1 MYKACLFDL
10 DGTLLDTVES
20 IAHVANQV
28 LTHYGLD
35 SVPVEL
41 FNYFAGDGADELIR
55 RCFVKTG
62 GDLSYLDEAKT
73 DVPGFIC
80 KRPSLSCEG
89 V

>member
-1 MYKACLFDL
+1 MREKENMDVQRHVYLIL

-35 SVPVEL
+35 SVSVEL

-62 GDLSYLDEAKT
+62 GDLS
-73 DVPGFIC
+73 VPG
-80 KRPSLSCEG
+80 
-89 V
+89 